1 MIDQISYMFTES
13 LVKTIPT
20 FFVVLLGFFMLKN
33 VLDKYLRQ
41 DRKYKEDSFRLE
53 MERKLVELNE
63 SMLSQER
70 FSSINHLVLEGN
82 DVHSSSFLESMGV
95 SRDIK
100 VKEKSAFV
108 LMPFHPEFDESYEWI
123 KSFFIEHGYS
133 CTRGDA
139 VLAESNVLSH
149 IISEMLSSEIVV
161 ANISG
166 RNPNVFYELGIA
178 HALGKKVV
186 LVARSKK
193 DITFDVSSSQIAIY
207 KDKESLNLSLSR
219 WLVSVLSKEK

>member
-13 LVKTIPT
+13 FIKTIPT
-20 FFVVLLGFFMLKN
+20 LIVVAFGVLMLRN
-33 VLDKYLRQ
+33 ILDKYLRQ
-41 DRKYKEDSFRLE
+41 NRDYKEDKFRLE
-53 MERKLVELNE
+53 MERKIVELNE
-63 SMLSQER
+63 TMLRSQER
-70 FSSINHLVLEGN
+70 FSTVNHLVLEGN
-82 DVHSSSFLESMGV
+82 NIHSSSFLESMGV
-95 SRDIK
+95 SKDIQIK
-100 VKEKSAFV
+100 DKSAFV
-108 LMPFHPEFDESYEWI
+108 LTPFHPEFDESYGWI
-123 KSFFIEHGYS
+123 KSFFIEHGYT

-149 IISEMLSSEIVV
+149 IISEMLASEIVV

-193 DITFDVSSSQIAIY
+193 DITFDVSNSQIAIY
-207 KDKESLNLSLSR
+207 KDRDSLNSSLSR
-219 WLVSVLSKEK
+219 WLVSILRN